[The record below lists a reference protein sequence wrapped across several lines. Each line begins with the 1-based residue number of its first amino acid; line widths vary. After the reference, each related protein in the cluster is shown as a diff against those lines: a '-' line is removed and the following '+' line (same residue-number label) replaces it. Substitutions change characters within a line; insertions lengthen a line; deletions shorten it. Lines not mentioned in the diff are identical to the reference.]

1 MQFEKQAPEIGHMF
15 HLGLLD
21 HAAGVRSMVGTNL
34 FCLVLYIQHLEQ
46 GWHIVMLS
54 KCLLSEWINE

>member
-1 MQFEKQAPEIGHMF
+1 MVQFEKQAPEIGRMF

-21 HAAGVRSMVGTNL
+21 HVAGVRSMAGTNL

-46 GWHIVMLS
+46 GQHIAMLS
-54 KCLLSEWINE
+54 KCLLTD